1 MTGELIQCAF
11 LCMGAYM
18 CVSVVSILLGCFIA
32 KIINEPDDAMLYAW
46 LTSTAGLTFSLLHII
61 GML

>member
-1 MTGELIQCAF
+1 MKELIH
-11 LCMGAYM
+11 MHSYV
-18 CVSVVSILLGCFIA
+18 CVAVASILLGCFIA

-61 GML
+61 GAL

>member
-1 MTGELIQCAF
+1 MKELIQYAF
-11 LCMGAYM
+11 LCMGTYV
-18 CVSVVSILLGCFIA
+18 CVAAVSILLGCFIS

-46 LTSTAGLTFSLLHII
+46 LTSTVGLTFLLLHII

>member
-1 MTGELIQCAF
+1 MKEPIQYAF
-11 LCMGAYM
+11 LCMGTYV
-18 CVSVVSILLGCFIA
+18 CVAVASILLGCSIA

-61 GML
+61 GAL